1 MKEEI
6 EIKQLNNL
14 SIMDTMKNIEENYQR
29 TDLQHKQRTIKDLI
43 RFIKNV
49 SYRNADKHLPTPN
62 FSILLGAG
70 ASVTSGIRSG
80 QDLIMQ
86 WKSDIYKDLNDA
98 SAFKELTVERIN
110 AYFDSTHM
118 DWYDKSNPYS
128 SLFEKQFDLQ
138 RQRRIFVEKEVANKN
153 PSIGYAYLVKLIDE
167 GYFNTIFTTNFDDLL
182 NEAFYRYSH
191 SRPIVCAHDSSITG
205 VTVTSERPKIIKLH
219 GDYLYDNIKTT
230 LRETES
236 LESNMRMKFQ
246 EFAKDFG
253 LIVVGYSGQ
262 DRSIMDILT
271 YLLQHEEYFKNGVYW
286 CLRKQDLFNLST
298 ELKKLL
304 WKERV
309 YYVLIDGF
317 DELMAELNNDLN
329 NGSLPIDNT
338 FLSWRHQE
346 DTIRELT
353 ENKFLEESKSDIL
366 KSAFNRLKKELNS
379 SRYNDFINYMKNV
392 REEGKNT
399 SYKKRPEI
407 KSQLRDFSDDERQTV
422 EELQRSMFM
431 MPHNGMLIK
440 VKSKLEDMD
449 IIKIPDSKY
458 KLELLQLYV
467 DSHDDLTDQQIQT
480 YFNEL
485 IRLAPREQKY
495 YVIASNRLKSY
506 QLSIKYIEDALPHFP
521 NDAYIH
527 NKIAELL
534 IEHLEDAGAETKEE
548 LQKAEE
554 HVQKSIELDGSMR
567 NDAYGYQARIYKIK
581 YRNDIQILKD
591 KQAELCTKMTGQ
603 DPHHPNVLYV
613 LKLCNKLT
621 EKIIKES
628 IDFYDKADDNISLEK
643 CYMHLLDLYAE
654 DSTFSFSNIEQIFAE
669 YESQFEP
676 SSNYQMRK
684 GMILLQYE
692 YLQDAIDIFDTLEET
707 ERVIIQKMKCLAYL
721 GQNENLDSLFNKVNK
736 TPAIKKAYY
745 ELSNRYE
752 EWNEYIKTQAPITIE
767 SSIGD
772 VLEYVFTLLKI
783 GDFDE
788 VEKILKP
795 YYDSPQYSNG
805 VIIINYLFARQKIG
819 KNVDSQI
826 KNKIIESKYIQ
837 YDDIEKIG
845 AYGVLGDRHEMYKY
859 LCRLLKQE
867 PILKYSI
874 DTWPIMD
881 KYRTEEKYI
890 DLMKRTPQRMSENK
904 QVK

>member
-1 MKEEI
+1 
-6 EIKQLNNL
+6 
-14 SIMDTMKNIEENYQR
+14 MDTLKNNEESYQR

-86 WKSDIYKDLNDA
+86 WKSDIYKDLNDVSTLSEQTA
-98 SAFKELTVERIN
+98 EQIN
-110 AYFDSTHM
+110 TYFDSTHM

-271 YLLQHEEYFKNGVYW
+271 YLLQYEEYFKNGVYW
-286 CLRKQDLFNLST
+286 CLRRQDLSNLST

-329 NGSLPIDNT
+329 NGSLPIDDS

-346 DTIRELT
+346 DIIRELT
-353 ENKFLEESKSDIL
+353 ENKFLKESKSYIL
-366 KSAFNRLKKELNS
+366 ESAFNRLKKELNS
-379 SRYNDFINYMKNV
+379 SKFNDFVNYMKNM
-392 REEGKNT
+392 RDEGKNA

-407 KSQLRDFSDDERQTV
+407 KSRLRDFSDEERQIL
-422 EELQRSMFM
+422 EELQRNMFM
-431 MPHNGMLIK
+431 KSYSRMSTK
-440 VKSKLEDMD
+440 VKTKLEDMD
-449 IIKIPDSKY
+449 ILKIPDSKY
-458 KLELLQLYV
+458 KLELLQMYV
-467 DSHDDLTDQQIQT
+467 DTHDELTDQQIQT
-480 YFNEL
+480 YFDEL

-495 YVIASNRLKSY
+495 YVIASNRLKNY
-506 QLSIKYIEDALPHFP
+506 QLSVKYIEDALSHFP
-521 NDAYIH
+521 NDPYIH

-534 IEHLEDAGAETKEE
+534 IEHVEDAGVVADEE
-548 LQKAEE
+548 LRKVEE
-554 HVQKSIELDGSMR
+554 HIKKSIELDGNVR
-567 NDAYGYQARIYKIK
+567 NDAYGYQARLYKIK
-581 YRNDIQILKD
+581 YKNDIQTLNS
-591 KQAELCTKMTGQ
+591 KQSELCKMMTEL
-603 DPHHPNVLYV
+603 DSYHPNVLYI
-613 LKLCNKLT
+613 LNLCNKLS
-621 EKIIKES
+621 EKNIKES

-643 CYMHLLDLYAE
+643 CYMRLLDLYAN
-654 DSTFSFSNIEQIFAE
+654 DSTYSFSEIAQIFTE

-676 SSNYQMRK
+676 SSSYQMKK
-684 GMILLQYE
+684 GMLLIQYE
-692 YLQDAIDIFDTLEET
+692 YLQDAIDIFETLEET
-707 ERVIIQKMKCLAYL
+707 ERVILQKMKCFAYL
-721 GQNENLDSLFNKVNK
+721 GQNDNLESLFNKVNK
-736 TPAIKKAYY
+736 TPEIKKTYY
-745 ELSNRYE
+745 ELSNQYE
-752 EWNEYIKTQAPITIE
+752 ELNDYIKTNEPITAE
-767 SSIGD
+767 SSIED
-772 VLEYVFTLLKI
+772 VLEYVFGLLKV
-783 GDFDE
+783 GKFDE

-805 VIIINYLFARQKIG
+805 VIIINYLFARQKLG
-819 KNVDSQI
+819 RNVDNQL

-837 YDDIEKIG
+837 YEDLEKIG
-845 AYGVLGDRHEMYKY
+845 AYGVLGNRQEMYKH
-859 LCRLLKQE
+859 LNRLLKQE
-867 PILKYSI
+867 PIFKYII

-881 KYRTEEKYI
+881 KYRNEEKYI
-890 DLMKRTPQRMSENK
+890 SLMKRNPQSMRTDK
-904 QVK
+904 GKGI

>member
-1 MKEEI
+1 
-6 EIKQLNNL
+6 
-14 SIMDTMKNIEENYQR
+14 MDTMKTNEDSNQR

-62 FSILLGAG
+62 FSVLLGAG

-80 QDLIMQ
+80 QDLIMH
-86 WKSDIYKDLNDA
+86 WKTEIYKDMNDA
-98 SAFKELTVERIN
+98 SNVGELTTEKIN
-110 AYFDSTHM
+110 AFFDSTRL

-153 PSIGYAYLVKLIDE
+153 PSIGYAYLVRLIDE

-286 CLRKQDLFNLST
+286 CLRKQDLFHLST

-317 DELMAELNNDLN
+317 DELMAEFNNDLN
-329 NGSLPIDNT
+329 NGSLPIDDS

-353 ENKFLEESKSDIL
+353 ENKFLKESKSYIL
-366 KSAFNRLKKELNS
+366 ESAFNRLNKELNS
-379 SRYNDFINYMKNV
+379 SKYNDFINYLKNINEKS
-392 REEGKNT
+392 RDGGKNN
-399 SYKKRPEI
+399 SYKRRPER
-407 KSQLRDFSDDERQTV
+407 KSYLRDLSDEERQTL
-422 EELQRSMFM
+422 EEMQRNIFM
-431 MPHNGMLIK
+431 ASHNRTSLK
-440 VKSKLEDMD
+440 VKTQLENMD
-449 IIKIPDSKY
+449 ILKIPDSKY

-467 DSHDDLTDQQIQT
+467 DSHENLTDQQIQL

-485 IRLAPREQKY
+485 IRLAPKEQKY
-495 YVIASNRLKSY
+495 YVIASNRIKNY
-506 QLSIKYIEDALPHFP
+506 QLSIKYIEDALMYFP
-521 NDAYIH
+521 NDAFVH
-527 NKIAELL
+527 EQIAELL
-534 IEHLEDAGAETKEE
+534 IEHFEDAGAATLED
-548 LQKAEE
+548 LQKAEG
-554 HVQKSIELDGSMR
+554 HIQRSIELDGSVR
-567 NDAYGYQARIYKIK
+567 NDAYGYQARLYKFK
-581 YRNDIQILKD
+581 YKNDIQILKS
-591 KQAELCTKMTGQ
+591 KQDELCTKLLEQ

-613 LKLCNKLT
+613 LNLCNKLT
-621 EKIIKES
+621 EKTIKES
-628 IDFYDKADDNISLEK
+628 IDFYAKADDNISLEK

-654 DSTFSFSNIEQIFAE
+654 GSTYSFSDISQIFAE

-676 SSNYQMRK
+676 SSSYQMRK
-684 GMILLQYE
+684 GMLLVQYE
-692 YLQDAIDIFDTLEET
+692 YLQDAVDIFESLEET
-707 ERVIIQKMKCLAYL
+707 ERVIIQKLKCYAYL
-721 GQNENLDSLFNKVNK
+721 EQKDKFESLYNKANK
-736 TPAIKKAYY
+736 TPVIQKAYY
-745 ELSNRYE
+745 EFSNQYE
-752 EWNEYIKTQAPITIE
+752 ELKEYIKTNEPITSE
-767 SSIGD
+767 SSIGE
-772 VLEYVFTLLKI
+772 VLEYVFILLKV
-783 GDFDE
+783 GDFAE
-788 VEKILKP
+788 VERILKP
-795 YYDSPQYSNG
+795 YYDSPQYCNG
-805 VIIINYLFARQKIG
+805 VIIINYLFARQKLG
-819 KNVDSQI
+819 KNVDGQI
-826 KNKIIESKYIQ
+826 RNKIIDSKYIQ
-837 YDDIEKIG
+837 YEDLEKIG
-845 AYGVLGDRHEMYKY
+845 AYGVLGDKQEMYKH
-859 LCRLLKQE
+859 LSRLLKQK
-867 PILKYSI
+867 PIFKYSI

-881 KYRTEEKYI
+881 KYRNEEKYI
-890 DLMKRTPQRMSENK
+890 SFMKRNPQSLREI
-904 QVK
+904 

>member
-1 MKEEI
+1 MDAMKTNEE
-6 EIKQLNNL
+6 
-14 SIMDTMKNIEENYQR
+14 SYQR

-80 QDLIMQ
+80 QELITQ
-86 WKSDIYKDLNDA
+86 WKADIYKDMNDV
-98 SAFKELTVERIN
+98 STMGELTAAKIN
-110 AYFDSTHM
+110 AYFDSSHM
-118 DWYDKSNPYS
+118 DWYDKANPYS

-286 CLRKQDLFNLST
+286 CLRQQDLSNLST

-309 YYVLIDGF
+309 YYVIIDGF
-317 DELMAELNNDLN
+317 DELMAEFNNDLN
-329 NGSLPIDNT
+329 NGSLPIDDT

-353 ENKFLEESKSDIL
+353 ENKFLKESKSDIL
-366 KSAFNRLKKELNS
+366 ESAFNRLKKELNS
-379 SRYNDFINYMKNV
+379 SKYNDFINYIKNINEKT
-392 REEGKNT
+392 RDGGKNN

-407 KSQLRDFSDDERQTV
+407 KSHLRDYSDEERQTL
-422 EELQRSMFM
+422 EELQRNIFVMS
-431 MPHNGMLIK
+431 HNRTSTK
-440 VKSKLEDMD
+440 VKTKLEEMD
-449 IIKIPDSKY
+449 VLKIPDSKY

-467 DSHDDLTDQQIQT
+467 DSHDDLTDKQIQT
-480 YFNEL
+480 YFDEL

-495 YVIASNRLKSY
+495 YVIASNRFKNY
-506 QLSIKYIEDALPHFP
+506 QLSVKYIEEALLHFP

-534 IEHLEDAGAETKEE
+534 IDHIEDAGTAAEEE

-554 HVQKSIELDGSMR
+554 HVKKSIALDGSVR
-567 NDAYGYQARIYKIK
+567 NDGYGYQARIYKIK
-581 YRNDIQILKD
+581 YKNDIQTLKS
-591 KQAELCTKMTGQ
+591 KQSELCMMMTGQ
-603 DPHHPNVLYV
+603 DSHHPNVLYV
-613 LKLCNKLT
+613 LNLCNKLT

-643 CYMHLLDLYAE
+643 CYMHLLDLYAK
-654 DSTFSFSNIEQIFAE
+654 DSAYLFSDIAQIFAE

-676 SSNYQMRK
+676 SSSYQMRK
-684 GMILLQYE
+684 GMLLIQYE
-692 YLQDAIDIFDTLEET
+692 YLQDALEIFESLEET
-707 ERVIIQKMKCLAYL
+707 ERVIIQKMKCFTYL
-721 GQNENLDSLFNKVNK
+721 GKNDNLDSLFNKVNK
-736 TPAIKKAYY
+736 TPAIIKAYY

-752 EWNEYIKTQAPITIE
+752 ELKEYIKTNEPITAE
-767 SSIGD
+767 NSLEE
-772 VLEYVFTLLKI
+772 VLEYVFSLLKV

-805 VIIINYLFARQKIG
+805 PIIINYLFARQKLG

-826 KNKIIESKYIQ
+826 TNKIIESKYIQ
-837 YDDIEKIG
+837 YEDFEKVG
-845 AYGVLGDRHEMYKY
+845 AYGVLGDRHEMYKH
-859 LCRLLKQE
+859 LSRLLKQE

-890 DLMKRTPQRMSENK
+890 SLMKRNPHRMREN
-904 QVK
+904 

>member
-1 MKEEI
+1 
-6 EIKQLNNL
+6 
-14 SIMDTMKNIEENYQR
+14 MDTMKNQEESYQR
-29 TDLQHKQRTIKDLI
+29 TDLQHKQRTVKDLI

-80 QDLIMQ
+80 QDLIMH
-86 WKSDIYKDLNDA
+86 WKTEIYKEMHDA
-98 SAFKELTVERIN
+98 SSLGELTTEKIN

-153 PSIGYAYLVKLIDE
+153 PSIGYAYLVRLIDE

-286 CLRKQDLFNLST
+286 CLRKQDISNLST

-309 YYVLIDGF
+309 YYIIIDGF
-317 DELMAELNNDLN
+317 DELMAEFNNDLN
-329 NGSLPIDNT
+329 KGSLPIDDS

-353 ENKFLEESKSDIL
+353 ENKFLKESKSYIL
-366 KSAFNRLKKELNS
+366 ESAFNRLNKELNS
-379 SRYNDFINYMKNV
+379 SKYNDFINYIKNINEKT
-392 REEGKNT
+392 RDGGKNNA
-399 SYKKRPEI
+399 YKRRPER
-407 KSQLRDFSDDERQTV
+407 KSYLRDFSDEEKQTF
-422 EELQRSMFM
+422 EEMQRNMFLT
-431 MPHNGMLIK
+431 PYNRTSTK
-440 VKSKLEDMD
+440 VKKQLESMD
-449 IIKIPDSKY
+449 ILKIPDSKY

-467 DSHDDLTDQQIQT
+467 DSHESLTDRQIQL

-485 IRLAPREQKY
+485 IRLAPQEQKY
-495 YVIASNRLKSY
+495 YVIASNRIRNYRS
-506 QLSIKYIEDALPHFP
+506 SIKYIEEALQYFP
-521 NDAYIH
+521 NDAFIH
-527 NKIAELL
+527 EKIAEIL
-534 IEHLEDAGAETKEE
+534 IEHFEDAGVVIEE
-548 LQKAEE
+548 DFQKAEE
-554 HVQKSIELDGSMR
+554 HIQKSIELDGTVR
-567 NDAYGYQARIYKIK
+567 NDAYGYLARLYKVK
-581 YRNDIQILKD
+581 YKNDIQTLKS
-591 KQAELCTKMTGQ
+591 KQSELCTKMAEL
-603 DPHHPNVLYV
+603 DAHHPNVLYV
-613 LKLCNKLT
+613 LKICNKLT
-621 EKIIKES
+621 ETAIKES
-628 IDFYDKADDNISLEK
+628 IGFYEKADDNISLEK
-643 CYMHLLDLYAE
+643 CYMHLLDLYAG
-654 DSTFSFSNIEQIFAE
+654 DSTYSFSDIAQIFTE
-669 YESQFEP
+669 YESRFEP
-676 SSNYQMRK
+676 SSSYQMRK
-684 GMILLQYE
+684 GMLLVQYE
-692 YLQDAIDIFDTLEET
+692 YLQDAIDIFDSLEET
-707 ERVIIQKMKCLAYL
+707 ERVIIQKMKCFAYL
-721 GQNENLDSLFNKVNK
+721 AQNDKLESLFNKVNK
-736 TPAIKKAYY
+736 TPAIQKAYY
-745 ELSNRYE
+745 ECTNQYE
-752 EWNEYIKTQAPITIE
+752 ELKEYIKTNEPITSE
-767 SSIGD
+767 SSIED
-772 VLEYVFTLLKI
+772 IMEYVFVLLKV
-783 GDFDE
+783 GDFAE

-805 VIIINYLFARQKIG
+805 VIIINYLFARQKLG

-826 KNKIIESKYIQ
+826 KNKIIDSKYIQ
-837 YDDIEKIG
+837 YEDLEKIG
-845 AYGVLGDRHEMYKY
+845 AYGVLGEKQEMYKH
-859 LCRLLKQE
+859 LSRLLKKE

-881 KYRTEEKYI
+881 KYRQEEKYI
-890 DLMKRTPQRMSENK
+890 SLIKRYPQSLREI
-904 QVK
+904 